1 VDAAVRAEAPDAD
14 DQLRSLHGWLADLP
28 ELRGAV
34 STRQIPPPEGA
45 LGPVL
50 DALAVAL
57 GPAGAVTA
65 FATTLIAWLRT
76 RRGDVRIKV
85 TLADGRSAEVTA
97 EKVAGLDAA
106 ALDKEVRRVAALLE
120 AGQDGAGED
129 EADGLDGR

>member
-1 VDAAVRAEAPDAD
+1 MDAGVRAEGPEAAD
-14 DQLRSLHGWLADLP
+14 ELRSLNSWLADVD

-34 STRQIPPPEGA
+34 RRRAHEPRPGT

-76 RRGDVRIKV
+76 RRATCG
-85 TLADGRSAEVTA
+85 SW
-97 EKVAGLDAA
+97 
-106 ALDKEVRRVAALLE
+106 
-120 AGQDGAGED
+120 
-129 EADGLDGR
+129 